1 MGGPLY
7 GGGQVSADGMSWGR
21 YQETGL
27 TCIYDRGMILV
38 AVEVDALAGPL
49 VRFGEV
55 KLIGR
60 VPSEVRADIRELA
73 RREGTAVRVN
83 WSGDPEIVAWGVS
96 MGTAQGWGVSAEGYL
111 ERKDAVVTSAL
122 LVGPELAD
130 DPYATA
136 PVMHAKVAVDHS
148 HRKPRMAAATATD
161 RPLRA
166 RPWLVH
172 RARWQDRRGQ
182 RMKSTMMLAVPAT
195 WSVSPA

>member
-1 MGGPLY
+1 MGWGSRKPEDRARWVLDPLVGVGPLRFGMDCDEVEAALGGPLY

-49 VRFGEV
+49 VRVGEV
-55 KLIGR
+55 ELIGR
-60 VPSEVRADIRELA
+60 VPSAVRADIRELA

-83 WSGDPEIVAWGVS
+83 WSGDPEIVACGVS

-130 DPYATA
+130 DP
-136 PVMHAKVAVDHS
+136 
-148 HRKPRMAAATATD
+148 
-161 RPLRA
+161 
-166 RPWLVH
+166 
-172 RARWQDRRGQ
+172 
-182 RMKSTMMLAVPAT
+182 
-195 WSVSPA
+195 